1 MPASLDTDRDRT
13 SLDCDVLVVGSGA
26 GGLSAAVT
34 AAYHGLKVIVVEKA
48 DVCGGATSW
57 SGGWAWTPGNPL
69 AKADGVNEDRELFRT
84 YLRHR
89 LGGNYRDD
97 KVDAFLEAVPHMV
110 GFFHDKTSLQFVP
123 GAKIKDIYGST
134 PGAGTGHRSVVPKP
148 FNARRIRPELRAK
161 MPFADLSKFEKN
173 PELTKI
179 SDLFT
184 VEMITRYIEGKL
196 GKI

>member
-1 MPASLDTDRDRT
+1 MNAAPAGPTALSPTPGRT
-13 SLDCDVLVVGSGA
+13 LDCDVLVVGSGA

-69 AKADGVNEDRELFRT
+69 AKAAGVNEDKETFRT

-89 LGGNYRDD
+89 LGEDYQAD

-110 GFFHDKTSLQFVP
+110 GLLP
-123 GAKIKDIYGST
+123 GQNLPAVRPRRQNQRHLRQDPRRRHRT
-134 PGAGTGHRSVVPKP
+134 PLGRSQTPQ
-148 FNARRIRPELRAK
+148 RPQ
-161 MPFADLSKFEKN
+161 P
-173 PELTKI
+173 
-179 SDLFT
+179 
-184 VEMITRYIEGKL
+184 
-196 GKI
+196 